1 MATTVSCRWPP
12 PWTVVQEPRGD
23 IDETLT
29 FTFSPNFPG
38 SMTGTCTVTGRAAQ
52 PLSGSDAYDF
62 ICGEP
67 ASPERRFRIGGL
79 SGYQQ
84 DVA

>member
-1 MATTVSCRWPP
+1 
-12 PWTVVQEPRGD
+12 
-23 IDETLT
+23 
-29 FTFSPNFPG
+29 
-38 SMTGTCTVTGRAAQ
+38 MTGTCTVTGRAAQ